1 MAVRCVAA
9 REAEYFAGD
18 DTVAVQQDQAVY
30 RADKLH
36 VRVAPAHELRDWQ
49 FFQRLRDDFGQVGI
63 ERFAF
68 LFKAGDEVLG
78 FTVAGFLQLLE
89 ADARRAHESFE
100 RLGRLAFR
108 VDAASHGRT
117 FLLDDAIGLLRGDLA
132 DQQGQT
138 AWRGIGRA
146 EAVGRCEG
154 LFFERGK
161 NAVGK
166 GLGKRLERF
175 WREFFR
181 MEFNQ

>member
-1 MAVRCVAA
+1 MTALENVMAGHHIRS
-9 REAEYFAGD
+9 
-18 DTVAVQQDQAVY
+18 
-30 RADKLH
+30 RANPFSILLQTKHAKEEERLITE
-36 VRVAPAHELRDWQ
+36 RAYEL
-49 FFQRLRDDFGQVGI
+49 LKYVGI

-138 AWRGIGRA
+138 TRRGIGRA